1 MNRILTYDSTL
12 RDGEQCEGITL
23 SLEDKLRIVERLDAF
38 GVDFIEG
45 GFPASNPKDI
55 AFFQRVQEMPL
66 KHARIAA
73 FGSTCKKDVAAED
86 DRGLADLVAS
96 GAPVVTIVGKTWDEQ
111 VTRALLTTLD
121 ENLRM
126 IRDSVAYL
134 KAQGLTV
141 VFDAEH
147 FFDGYKANADY
158 AMACVRAASEAGA
171 DSIDLCET
179 ARCLTRWMPSWPRSR
194 ASCPASSWAS
204 IATTIRAALWRT
216 RLPLCAPA

>member
-126 IRDSVAYL
+126 IADSVAFL
-134 KAQGLTV
+134 KAQGREV

-147 FFDGYKANADY
+147 FFDGYKANPCLLSTSR
-158 AMACVRAASEAGA
+158 CV
-171 DSIDLCET
+171 
-179 ARCLTRWMPSWPRSR
+179 
-194 ASCPASSWAS
+194 
-204 IATTIRAALWRT
+204 
-216 RLPLCAPA
+216 